1 MAFQKTLPL
10 DVFRHILSYKDPRYE
25 RVRSG
30 GDPFG
35 KTPTRVWYTR
45 REYFGF
51 ADGVKRTPAIIRYDP
66 EYHWNPVVITTYSRY
81 SAWWHVDT
89 EWRFKVS
96 QGIRRLELRMNPD
109 MFDSDDEGA
118 DYKCPRKLADV
129 SLQCEACG
137 PDLELYDM
145 LR

>member
-1 MAFQKTLPL
+1 MMRCPH
-10 DVFRHILSYKDPRYE
+10 DIFRHILSYKDPRYE

-35 KTPTRVWYTR
+35 KTPTRVWYTL
-45 REYFGF
+45 REYR
-51 ADGVKRTPAIIRYDP
+51 KSRRYPLIVRRCSGDITVYNERIP
-66 EYHWNPVVITTYSRY
+66 RDTLFWNE
-81 SAWWHVDT
+81 T
-89 EWRFKVS
+89 EDEFRVES
-96 QGIRRLELRMNPD
+96 TSRLELRMNPD
-109 MFDSDDEGA
+109 MFDSGDEGA